1 MPRTTRTVTF
11 SLPPELADRMDE
23 MTERLGQSRSSLIRE
38 ATVRYLEDC
47 EWQEL
52 LQYGERTAR
61 NQGIGVEDVSP
72 LVEEYRAEVGPGSDG
87 FVLRPRR
94 IDESRLGTLRDKIPT
109 GHPPFEIRDFRAEGY
124 DPALRD

>member
-23 MTERLGQSRSSLIRE
+23 MMEKRGQSRSSLIRE
-38 ATVRYLEDC
+38 ATVRYLEEC

-61 NQGIGVEDVSP
+61 KQGIGVEDVAP
-72 LVEEYRAEVGPGSDG
+72 LVEEYRAEVGPSG
-87 FVLRPRR
+87 
-94 IDESRLGTLRDKIPT
+94 
-109 GHPPFEIRDFRAEGY
+109 A
-124 DPALRD
+124 

>member
-72 LVEEYRAEVGPGSDG
+72 ACRGVPGRGRSR
-87 FVLRPRR
+87 VRRVRPA
-94 IDESRLGTLRDKIPT
+94 TTP
-109 GHPPFEIRDFRAEGY
+109 H
-124 DPALRD
+124 

>member
-23 MTERLGQSRSSLIRE
+23 MTEKREQSRSICE
-38 ATVRYLEDC
+38 ATVRYLEEC

-61 NQGIGVEDVSP
+61 KQGIGAEDVAP
-72 LVEEYRAEVGPGSDG
+72 LVEEYRAEVGPAG
-87 FVLRPRR
+87 
-94 IDESRLGTLRDKIPT
+94 
-109 GHPPFEIRDFRAEGY
+109 A
-124 DPALRD
+124 